1 MTPRTPLRRATRRAA
16 SPARSYGL
24 DRASAVGG
32 VRPPFKPCVRI
43 SRTRLTKGHWEY
55 DITQPPGSESS
66 RAGDGDRAHERSP
79 ASTGPPDRRED
90 DDRGASGASVS

>member
-1 MTPRTPLRRATRRAA
+1 MNALRRRWRSRAF
-16 SPARSYGL
+16 SECSKRTGRSYWL

-55 DITQPPGSESS
+55 DITQPPGIESC
-66 RAGDGDRAHERSP
+66 RAGDGDREPERSHRSIGRLDWRE
-79 ASTGPPDRRED
+79 AGDRC
-90 DDRGASGASVS
+90 A